1 MNKNF
6 NKKFNNQNLISQ
18 ISQNEKYET
27 IIKSL
32 NFLKNKK
39 YNSYLNKIKYYIK
52 KI

>member
-6 NKKFNNQNLISQ
+6 NKKFNNQNL